1 MWVTLRTTMAAES
14 THTGEM
20 RRWRREVCS
29 VLTCIHEQCIECIDL
44 GTTAGVLRV
53 TTRVRCAERAEEY
66 AIRFVRVTLLVAAQ
80 VSAVARADPRRCR
93 AGRLVIRPHITAQTG
108 RLHPVLGWLGR

>member
-29 VLTCIHEQCIECIDL
+29 VLTCIHEQCIECIECIDR

-53 TTRVRCAERAEEY
+53 PTRVRCAERAEEY
-66 AIRFVRVTLLVAAQ
+66 AIRFVPVTLLVAA
-80 VSAVARADPRRCR
+80 
-93 AGRLVIRPHITAQTG
+93 
-108 RLHPVLGWLGR
+108 

>member
-53 TTRVRCAERAEEY
+53 PTGVRCAERAEEY
-66 AIRFVRVTLLVAAQ
+66 AIRFVPVTLLVAA
-80 VSAVARADPRRCR
+80 
-93 AGRLVIRPHITAQTG
+93 
-108 RLHPVLGWLGR
+108 